1 MSRPGRF
8 PAAGRRPGW
17 GLGEVVLGFLVAV
30 AVSGIVAGLVLAATG
45 DDDLDDVPMTLYAL
59 VQASQ
64 WVGLV
69 GVPVLASRIKGDG
82 IVRDFGARMEARDVP
97 TGLLIG
103 VALQLVMVPL
113 VSWPWVELLGRDTEE
128 IERRARDLTDRA
140 SGFGLLMLA
149 LVVVVGAPLAE
160 ELFFRGLA
168 LRSLTRLVGPTAAL
182 VLSSALFAATHL
194 DLLSFPA
201 LFVFGVVMV
210 LLVWRTDRLGLA
222 WWAHIGF
229 NATTITVLVAER
241 L

>member
-1 MSRPGRF
+1 M
-8 PAAGRRPGW
+8 
-17 GLGEVVLGFLVAV
+17 LGFLVGV
-30 AVSGIVAGLVLAATG
+30 AVSAIVGSIVLAATG
-45 DDDLDDVPMTLYAL
+45 DDELDDVPMTLYAL

-69 GVPVLASRIKGDG
+69 GVPVLAARLKGNG
-82 IVRDFGARMEARDVP
+82 VVRDFGARMEARDIP

-113 VSWPWVELLGRDTEE
+113 VSWPWVELLGRDTDE
-128 IERRARDLTDRA
+128 IEERARELTDRA
-140 SGFGLLMLA
+140 NGFGLVMLA

-160 ELFFRGLA
+160 ELFFRGLTLRA
-168 LRSLTRLVGPTAAL
+168 LLRRVGAPAAV

-201 LFVFGVVMV
+201 LFVFGVVMAV
-210 LLVWRTDRLGLA
+210 LVRRSGRLGPA

-229 NATTITVLVAER
+229 NATTIAILVADKY
-241 L
+241 